1 LKIQTIIV
9 DDEPLARKFLRE
21 MLRDDPDVDIVAECG
36 SGYEAIRAVKK
47 LKPDLLFLDIQ
58 MPELD
63 GFGVLQALELEH
75 VPLVIFVTAYDQYAM
90 RAFEVHAL
98 DYLLKPFDDHKFER
112 AMVRAKAQIR
122 GRENKRTDENMLGL
136 LRDLKGRSSYVE
148 RIPVKS
154 SDRIILL
161 RTEKIDWIESDD
173 NYVKIHSGKSSH
185 QVRETITNLERQLNP
200 AKFLRIHRSTIVN
213 IESIEALQ
221 PSLNGE
227 YRVIL
232 NNGAQLTLSRRYRDK
247 ARQVL
252 GVL

>member
-1 LKIQTIIV
+1 VKITTVIV
-9 DDEPLARKFLRE
+9 DDEPKRRIFLNMR
-21 MLRDDPDVDIVAECG
+21 LVNDQALQIVTESG
-36 SGYEAIRAVKK
+36 SGCQALRVVKK

-63 GFGVLQALELEH
+63 GFAVLQALEWDH

-98 DYLLKPFDDHKFER
+98 DYLLKPFDDHKFDR
-112 AMVRAKAQIR
+112 AMNRAKAQIR
-122 GRENKRTDENMLGL
+122 GREARSAAEGMVGL
-136 LRDLKGRSSYVE
+136 LKELSDRSSYME
-148 RIPVKS
+148 RIPIKS

-161 RTEKIDWIESDD
+161 KTERIDWIESDD
-173 NYVKIHSGKSSH
+173 NYVKIHCGKSSH
-185 QVRETITNLERQLNP
+185 QIRETISNLERQLNP

-213 IESIEALQ
+213 IELIESFQ
-221 PSLNGE
+221 PMYHGE

-247 ARQVL
+247 ARQAL

>member
-1 LKIQTIIV
+1 VKITTVIV

-21 MLRDDPDVDIVAECG
+21 MLVNDPEVEIVAECG
-36 SGYEAIRAVKK
+36 SGYEALRVVKK

-63 GFGVLQALELEH
+63 GFAVLQALEWDH

-98 DYLLKPFDDHKFER
+98 DYLLKPFDDHKFDR
-112 AMVRAKAQIR
+112 AMNRAKAQIR
-122 GRENKRTDENMLGL
+122 GRETRSAAEGMVGL
-136 LRDLKGRSSYVE
+136 LKELNDRSSYIE
-148 RIPVKS
+148 RIPIKS

-161 RTEKIDWIESDD
+161 KTEKIDWIESDD
-173 NYVKIHSGKSSH
+173 NYVKIHCGKSSH
-185 QVRETITNLERQLNP
+185 QIRETISNLERQLNP

-213 IESIEALQ
+213 IELIESFQ
-221 PSLNGE
+221 PMYHGE

-247 ARQVL
+247 VRQAL
-252 GVL
+252 GML